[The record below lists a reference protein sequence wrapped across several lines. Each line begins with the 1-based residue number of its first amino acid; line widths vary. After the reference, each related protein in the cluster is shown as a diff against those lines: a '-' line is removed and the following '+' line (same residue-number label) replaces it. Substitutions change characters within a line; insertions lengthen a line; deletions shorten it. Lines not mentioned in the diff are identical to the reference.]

1 MATVPQSLAGEYA
14 AAIENRIRLHNQLD
28 ALADQL
34 SAQGFKGAK
43 LFQHPSYNELEDAIY
58 EAEQY
63 EAGLQSQIYVYE
75 NGPTI
80 EQQVAGQFGEA
91 GSSFQSG
98 AVPAQ
103 ISGAVDPAAS
113 VSTAQQNLAT
123 PPEELPDSA
132 FDVFDVP
139 GTYNYYTQ
147 PSDTDQFIQQRYEDD
162 LAEFTAN
169 DYAANQQARIDELL
183 AQRQGTTLYDDEFSP
198 ANDPNLWY
206 DDSLGEYVP
215 RDDRP
220 EDWQARDQNAFVYND
235 DLGEWVAREDLPDT
249 WQYGADPQGGPEY
262 DEFGCRVGL
271 EVYDDTD
278 GVCVPIGQTSNYLG
292 SPLPVDER
300 DENGCLIGS
309 EYYDDETMECVPI
322 GTTPELY
329 DPVTVAAEQAYAQQ
343 RSIKD
348 ARKTINRG
356 DWRFRVRLSP
366 FADYLYNSSSPGI
379 LSPLRDTDGV
389 IFPYMP
395 QITVSSNARYAS
407 YDLTHSNYRGYFYS
421 GSHVENIVVNA
432 EFTAQDTAEA
442 NYLLATMHFFKSAT
456 KMFYGQDRERG
467 TPPPLLYMTGLG
479 EYQFNEHP
487 CAVTVFQYTLPDN
500 VDYIKTTNST
510 TTGDQYLGRN
520 TSGGY
525 QGWSSAL
532 SRLITSG
539 LDSIFGS
546 PQVLSPI
553 SPSISGLTK
562 VTGGDTYVPTR
573 INLSLT
579 FLPINTRN
587 QVSKD
592 FSLREFANGNLIKK
606 GIW

>member
-34 SAQGFKGAK
+34 SSQGLKGAK
-43 LFQHPSYNELEDAIY
+43 LFQHPSYNELEEAVY

-75 NGPTI
+75 NGPAI
-80 EQQVAGQFGEA
+80 ERQVAGQFGAA
-91 GSSFQSG
+91 GSTFQSG
-98 AVPAQ
+98 VVPAQ
-103 ISGAVDPAAS
+103 VAGAVDPAAS
-113 VSTAQQNLAT
+113 AAKGQDYTTNNTIGVQPTPQQPTIADITAGLGGGQV
-123 PPEELPDSA
+123 EEPADP
-132 FDVFDVP
+132 FDVFAVD
-139 GTYNYYTQ
+139 GI
-147 PSDTDQFIQQRYEDD
+147 S
-162 LAEFTAN
+162 
-169 DYAANQQARIDELL
+169 NQDPATLFNQERLL
-183 AQRQGTTLYDDEFSP
+183 REQEEGLFERP
-198 ANDPNLWY
+198 IPDPNLFF
-206 DDSLGEYVP
+206 DDSLGEFVP
-215 RDDRP
+215 RTDRP
-220 EDWQARDQNAFVYND
+220 EDWETRDQNAFVYND
-235 DLGEWVAREDLPDT
+235 DLGEWVPREDLPDNWRYGT
-249 WQYGADPQGGPEY
+249 EPADDPLLARDSFGCIIGEEEYDDVSGTCIPIGGTFDLGTNEPQQDPYEGADMLD
-262 DEFGCRVGL
+262 DEF
-271 EVYDDTD
+271 
-278 GVCVPIGQTSNYLG
+278 P
-292 SPLPVDER
+292 
-300 DENGCLIGS
+300 
-309 EYYDDETMECVPI
+309 
-322 GTTPELY
+322 Y
-329 DPVTVAAEQAYAQQ
+329 DPTIVAAEQAYAQQ

-348 ARKTINRG
+348 ARKTINRD

-379 LSPLRDTDGV
+379 LTPLRDTDGV

-395 QITVSSNARYAS
+395 QITVSSNARYQS

-487 CAVTVFQYTLPDN
+487 CALTVFQYTLPDN

-510 TTGDQYLGRN
+510 TTGNQYLGRN

-562 VTGGDTYVPTR
+562 VTGGDTYVPTK

-587 QVSKD
+587 QISKD
-592 FSLREFANGNLIKK
+592 FSLRDFANGSLIKK